1 MKIEFAPHFA
11 RAKCCA
17 SLATLHTDVFGFLTT
32 RPNAEV
38 AKVHPQAMPVILT
51 TNDDCDLWMTGDW
64 EKASKL
70 QRPLADGSL
79 KIVMSGEKEDFG

>member
-1 MKIEFAPHFA
+1 
-11 RAKCCA
+11 
-17 SLATLHTDVFGFLTT
+17 
-32 RPNAEV
+32 
-38 AKVHPQAMPVILT
+38 MPVILT

-79 KIVMSGEKEDFG
+79 KIVASGEKEDFG

>member
-1 MKIEFAPHFA
+1 
-11 RAKCCA
+11 
-17 SLATLHTDVFGFLTT
+17 
-32 RPNAEV
+32 
-38 AKVHPQAMPVILT
+38 VILT

-79 KIVMSGEKEDFG
+79 KIVASGEKEDFG